1 MPSKTPSPT
10 IVATPAKE
18 KESHTSPVGVR
29 LGRSNTL
36 TGELSQRL
44 GGAILGEFDLNSPRN
59 DMLNK
64 TGKADTPESFSALA
78 SSDSG
83 VKVPPWSA
91 SAPPQ
96 GACAWHPWLV
106 RCSHRRDRP
115 KGRPST
121 ASGVRASRIQSR
133 RFPRLSRL
141 RSDAMKHFH
150 SAALDYMWRRRPHVE
165 MMADVAGQRGTSG

>member
-29 LGRSNTL
+29 LARSNTL
-36 TGELSQRL
+36 TGELSHRL

-91 SAPPQ
+91 PRLRRAPVPGTPGWF
-96 GACAWHPWLV
+96 GAPTGETV
-106 RCSHRRDRP
+106 P
-115 KGRPST
+115 KGARPRPRVCEP
-121 ASGVRASRIQSR
+121 AAYKAVDFPAFHDSGPMR
-133 RFPRLSRL
+133 
-141 RSDAMKHFH
+141 
-150 SAALDYMWRRRPHVE
+150 
-165 MMADVAGQRGTSG
+165 